1 VGLDLKRYALAAL
14 LAATGAAAAAGDPA
28 APYLG
33 RWDLT
38 LQTPQ
43 RAYSSWLEVRQEHGQ
58 LKARMVGRWGSVRE
72 LPQVAV
78 RDGHLRFV
86 SPKEEEGRERDDMAF
101 DAVLS
106 GAQLLGTTA
115 AEDGTL
121 WTWRGVR
128 APALAPRKHVRWGRP
143 VTLFTGRDL
152 SGWQPL
158 DAAAKPWSV
167 ADGRLLSPGHGTD
180 LYTSARY
187 GDFKLHLEF
196 LCPPG
201 ANSGVYLRGRYE
213 VQIEDD
219 AVPEQPNQRT
229 AGVYGYLAPQP
240 AAARQPG
247 VWQSYDITLVGR
259 HVTVL
264 LNGKTVIDHQPIPGI
279 TGGAIDSD
287 EAAPGPILLQG
298 VEEGRVAYRNIVL
311 TPAR

>member
-1 VGLDLKRYALAAL
+1 LGLDLKRLSIAVL
-14 LAATGAAAAAGDPA
+14 LAASTSAWAAAGPA

-33 RWDLT
+33 RWDMT
-38 LQTPQ
+38 LQTPE
-43 RAYSSWLEVRQEHGQ
+43 RSYSSWLEVRQEHGQ

-72 LPQVAV
+72 LPKVEIH
-78 RDGHLRFV
+78 DGHLRFV
-86 SPKEEEGRERDDMAF
+86 SPKEEEGRTHDDMVF
-101 DAVLS
+101 DAVRS
-106 GAQLLGTTA
+106 GAQLLGKTA
-115 AEDGTL
+115 AEDGTQ

-128 APALAPRKHVRWGRP
+128 APMLAPHKQVHWGQP
-143 VTLFTGRDL
+143 VTLFNGKDL

-158 DAAAKPWSV
+158 DAAAKPWTV
-167 ADGRLLSPGHGTD
+167 ADGQLLSPGRGTD
-180 LYTSARY
+180 LYTSARF
-187 GDFKLHLEF
+187 GDFKLHIEF
-196 LCPPG
+196 LCAPG

-247 VWQSYDITLVGR
+247 VWQSYDITLLGR
-259 HVTVL
+259 YITVA

-279 TGGAIDSD
+279 TGGALDSD
-287 EAAPGPILLQG
+287 EGAPGPILLQG
-298 VEEGRVAYRNIVL
+298 AEEGQVAYRNIVL